1 VNNPS
6 ADRTGV
12 DHSPRDSAVLE
23 SLFRPQSIAVV
34 GASDDESKYGHKVLR
49 NIIEGGYEGAI
60 YPVNPR
66 AETVMGLKSYPS
78 LQAIPDAPDLASIVI
93 PAGQVVGAVRE
104 AIDSGVRSL
113 VIISAGF
120 GETGTEGMARQAEIR
135 DLCARAG
142 VPAVGPNCMG
152 ICSFRHRLCGTMETL
167 RSAPGNVSFVSQS
180 GTYGITTLNYGLR
193 MGVTFN
199 IFVSSGNEAV
209 TQFSEYLEYLGRDED
224 TKVVMGYIE
233 SLRDAKKFLRVAPE
247 VTRRKPVVV
256 MKFGRTSK
264 GSMAAASHTGALA
277 GSHSVYSAAFR
288 QCGIIEV
295 TRTQDLL
302 NVTMALSMQPPLRG
316 PGIGIVGA
324 SGGFAVAVTDYLE
337 EHGLEV
343 PVLDEAVQQRMRTE
357 AGTMPYASVRN
368 PVDLAAD
375 LRPEVLLKCADIVLR
390 QPSIDGLIIAL
401 PSRPFPPADDSM
413 REIERMQRETGKPV
427 LICYYARPEGIDTI
441 QAMTRRIP
449 VYRSPEEVG
458 QVMASLWQYG
468 AYLSRRP

>member
-1 VNNPS
+1 MNNPS